1 LPAADGE
8 KLLQSLRD
16 KGIQE
21 ASLIGE
27 VTHREK
33 DLISVEY

>member
-8 KLLQSLRD
+8 KLLRSLRE

-21 ASLIGE
+21 TTLIGA
-27 VTHREK
+27 VTHKEK